1 MKKAFLII
9 IVIGLFIGAAAWYLV
24 QSGKKR
30 QEKRDHIRYIESMVG
45 PVQPCAGISQFIVD
59 QGIPVPAL
67 IDMRQVGYYG
77 MKILENR
84 INGKEY
90 SHPTWDDFG
99 YLGLYTTDKSGN
111 IYVTSVPHVSID
123 LNPVGEQNRILKVD
137 TKTGVMA
144 EHMRLPQAAESTN
157 RNPFGAVGLHYD
169 CDNDFVYVTSL
180 AGSGIKEEL
189 GRIYQVDIQDKKIL
203 SQLDNVDALGVT
215 TFNTMTGKRLIYGLA
230 RKPHVYS
237 VALDDKGKITG
248 APKMEFSL
256 LDQPGGADDKAH
268 RIVFNADTMMIKAN
282 KFTYTLAAASD
293 PDKNIYRF
301 SYNRQEDKWEFMDVF
316 PQYQEQ

>member
-1 MKKAFLII
+1 MKKALLII
-9 IVIGLFIGAAAWYLV
+9 GGIALFIGGLAFYFIQA
-24 QSGKKR
+24 GKKK
-30 QEKRDHIRYIESMVG
+30 QEARDHRRYIESMVG
-45 PVQPCAGISQFIVD
+45 PVKQCAGISQFIVD

-90 SHPTWDDFG
+90 AHPTWDDFG
-99 YLGLYTTDKSGN
+99 YLGLYTTDKQGN

-123 LNPVGEQNRILKVD
+123 LNPVGEQNRILRVD
-137 TKTGVMA
+137 SKTGVMA
-144 EHMRLPQAAESTN
+144 EYMQLPQAAESTN

-169 CDNDFVYVTSL
+169 CDNDFIYVTSL
-180 AGSGIKEEL
+180 AGSSMKEEL
-189 GRIYQVDIQDKKIL
+189 GRIYQVDIQHKKIL
-203 SQLDNVDALGVT
+203 SQLDKVDALGVT

-230 RKPHVYS
+230 RKPQVYS
-237 VALDDKGKITG
+237 VALDEDGKISG
-248 APKMEFSL
+248 EPKLEFSL

-268 RIVFNADTMMIKAN
+268 RIIFNADTMLIKAN

-301 SYNRQEDKWEFMDVF
+301 SYNRKEDKWEFMDVF